1 MLLDIFLLLKHV
13 LLSLLSMIYG
23 IVLVNYAA
31 TKVIINF
38 SASKQYF
45 FGEIYILQEEPHPFL
60 IESSDADN
68 PRVLK

>member
-1 MLLDIFLLLKHV
+1 
-13 LLSLLSMIYG
+13 MIYG

-31 TKVIINF
+31 TKVIISF